1 MTTVPG
7 DEEQPLVEHIEEL
20 RSRMIIVAVPIVV
33 ITLVVFAFSGR
44 LLKSMLESAVPVPM
58 YVYSPLELI
67 TTELTFSLV
76 CALFIGIP
84 LMMYEVF
91 MFVGKGLYTNEKK
104 FFITIVPVS
113 FILFFSGAALAYFI
127 VVPIVFKSAMLYS
140 MDVAIPQN
148 RAIATFYSILTMVV
162 GFGIIFQFPLLIM
175 AALKMKLLNLETLQ
189 GQRKIIYG
197 ALLAAALFLSP
208 GPDMLSGLIVAA
220 VLVILFEGSLLV
232 SRYFLINRIK
242 KGNPG

>member
-1 MTTVPG
+1 MTSVQG

-33 ITLVVFAFSGR
+33 ITLVVFTYSGV
-44 LLKSMLESAVPVPM
+44 LLKAMWKSTVPVPM
-58 YVYSPLELI
+58 YIYSPLELI

-84 LMMYEVF
+84 LMVYEAF
-91 MFVGKGLYTNEKK
+91 MFVGKGLYSNEKK
-104 FFITIVPVS
+104 FFIRIVPIS
-113 FILFFSGAALAYFI
+113 FILFFAGAALAYFI
-127 VVPIVFKSAMLYS
+127 VVPIVFKSAMFYS

-148 RAIATFYSILTMVV
+148 RAIKTFYSIMTMVV

-175 AALKMKLLNLETLQ
+175 AALKMKLLKRETLQ

-197 ALLAAALFLSP
+197 ALFAISLFLSP
-208 GPDMLSGLIVAA
+208 GPEGLSGLIVAA
-220 VLVILFEGSLLV
+220 VLVMLFEGSLLV
-232 SRYFLINRIK
+232 SRYF
-242 KGNPG
+242 